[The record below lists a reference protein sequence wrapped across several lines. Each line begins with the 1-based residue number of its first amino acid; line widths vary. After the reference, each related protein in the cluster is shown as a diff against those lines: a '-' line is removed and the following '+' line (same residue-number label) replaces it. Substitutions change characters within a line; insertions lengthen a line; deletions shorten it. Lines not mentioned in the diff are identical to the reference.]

1 MRIPQGL
8 KCKRAMMDEN
18 ERRDRWKSTGDGLMS
33 IERRGKKERNKAWR
47 EQLAQKSECR
57 AMGRLF

>member
-8 KCKRAMMDEN
+8 KCKRAMMDETKGGMGG
-18 ERRDRWKSTGDGLMS
+18 KSTGDGLMS

-57 AMGRLF
+57 AMGLLF